1 MNAQHKEI
9 RALLSSMAPRRA
21 EQAVKLIGLPPDEE
35 EAVLSVDV
43 RGKSC
48 VQAADGLRVSVD
60 GLNKL
65 RRRAYQKIADD
76 MIG

>member
-1 MNAQHKEI
+1 MNAQHREI
-9 RALLSSMAPRRA
+9 RALLSSMAPNRA
-21 EQAVKLIGLPPDEE
+21 EQAVRLVGLPPDEE

-48 VQAADGLRVSVD
+48 VQAANTMCVSVD
-60 GLNKL
+60 GFYKL

-76 MIG
+76 IRG